1 MGDPEARL
9 DSQSGGGHSDRARVL
24 VVDDSDFMLALLSDV
39 VRATQQLRV
48 VGTALC
54 GERAVQLARTLG
66 PDMALID
73 VRMPGMGG
81 TEAAKQIKTSCLST
95 LVVLVSTSHPDEL
108 PAAAQASADALIWK
122 SELQPMLLD
131 EIWLRRGQPN

>member
-1 MGDPEARL
+1 
-9 DSQSGGGHSDRARVL
+9 
-24 VVDDSDFMLALLSDV
+24 MLAVLSDV

-48 VGTALC
+48 AGTAQC
-54 GERAVQLARTLG
+54 GERAVELARMLG

-81 TEAAKQIKTSCLST
+81 TEAAKEIKASPLPT

-108 PAAAQASADALIWK
+108 PAATRTSADALIWK

-131 EIWLRRGQPN
+131 EIWLRRGHES